1 MEYPPNVREKLLV
14 ERVRND
20 GMIARGLYEELEEI
34 YSLILKQKRE
44 EMDKELQDRFE
55 KKITE
60 LEKGRLEEIVR

>member
-1 MEYPPNVREKLLV
+1 MREKLLV